1 MHSRVA
7 ITRISSFKASS
18 LFLPISLSKNY
29 FLNHTSVLLN
39 KSIKQAGHYSPVK
52 DPLNI
57 YIVILNGSLDVSG
70 QAIVIRTTL
79 CGGLSFD
86 S

>member
-1 MHSRVA
+1 M
-7 ITRISSFKASS
+7 
-18 LFLPISLSKNY
+18 
-29 FLNHTSVLLN
+29 LLN
-39 KSIKQAGHYSPVK
+39 KSIKQAGHYSSVK